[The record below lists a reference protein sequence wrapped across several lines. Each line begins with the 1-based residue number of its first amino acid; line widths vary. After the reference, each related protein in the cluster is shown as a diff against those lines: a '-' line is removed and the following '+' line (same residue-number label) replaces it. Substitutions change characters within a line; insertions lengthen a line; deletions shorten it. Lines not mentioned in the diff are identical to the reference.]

1 MLRNIFSSL
10 LILFAF
16 FSLSAQKSKT
26 TNAKTTPP
34 PAPQGISV
42 NADLYK
48 GLKWRNIGPFR
59 GGRSNAVSGVPGN
72 DQLYYTGYTGGG
84 LWKTEDGGIS
94 WLNIS
99 DGQFKTGSV
108 GDIAVSESNPSII
121 YVGMGEHAIR
131 GVMTTYGDGVYK
143 STDAGKT
150 WKNIGLEKT
159 RHISDVI
166 IHPSNPDIVYVAA
179 QGPAHGASDDRGIYK
194 STDGGQT
201 WKKTLFVDSNTGAS
215 SLSMDHKNPLILYA
229 ATWEHRRLPWQVR
242 SGGKGCSIYK
252 STDAGETWQKINE
265 GLPKEMGKIGVSVSR
280 ANPERVYAIIE
291 AEKSVAGLYRSDN
304 GGKSWSLQSNNQLIT
319 ARSWYYMEVFADPVN
334 ADIVYVLNAPYDQIN
349 RWWKNIFS
357 GEGWTWRHA

>member
-1 MLRNIFSSL
+1 MLRNILFSL
-10 LILFAF
+10 LIVAVSFPVM
-16 FSLSAQKSKT
+16 AQKNKSPNSKST
-26 TNAKTTPP
+26 
-34 PAPQGISV
+34 PAPAAQVPSPSF

-59 GGRSNAVSGVPGN
+59 GGRSNAVSGVTGN

-84 LWKTEDGGIS
+84 LWKTEDAGIS
-94 WLNIS
+94 WVNIS

-108 GDIAVSESNPSII
+108 GDIAVSISNPNII

-131 GVMTTYGDGVYK
+131 GVMTTYGDGIYK

-159 RHISDVI
+159 RHISDVV

-215 SLSMDHKNPLILYA
+215 SLSMDHHNPLILYA

-242 SGGKGCSIYK
+242 SGGKGCNIWK
-252 STDAGETWQKINE
+252 SNDAGETWQK
-265 GLPKEMGKIGVSVSR
+265 LM
-280 ANPERVYAIIE
+280 RVFLKKWA
-291 AEKSVAGLYRSDN
+291 K
-304 GGKSWSLQSNNQLIT
+304 
-319 ARSWYYMEVFADPVN
+319 
-334 ADIVYVLNAPYDQIN
+334 
-349 RWWKNIFS
+349 
-357 GEGWTWRHA
+357 